1 MNKIK
6 VLHITN
12 GADIGGISNVILSYY
27 RNIDRSKFQ
36 FDFVIPPSEI
46 GPNGKAL
53 EELGGTFYTLPMKSE
68 DLRGFVNGLRKLLK
82 QNHYDVVH
90 AHHHDTS
97 YVALFAAMTCG
108 VKCRVAQSHSYMV
121 EGQSIKSRFRRTVA
135 VLLNDLSS
143 TLRFACTNEA
153 ANYLFGKSLKR
164 LFPVTIL
171 PNGCEPENFQFSEEA
186 RLTARKELGISN
198 SALVFGI
205 VARISEE
212 KNHKFLIDVL
222 PVVLKVRNDAKLLI
236 VGGGPLREELE
247 GYAKEKGVSDSVIF
261 AGRRPDLLN
270 MLCTMDVFTLPSF
283 YEGSPVSAVEAFATG
298 LPVVLSSRITK
309 DLQVLKN
316 VVYVNINNDN
326 DHAKWAEAIVDLAS
340 KGRNTDAITMV
351 NEHGFNV
358 TSIAKLLGESYK
370 RVLGRV

>member
-1 MNKIK
+1 MDKIK

-12 GADIGGISNVILSYY
+12 GADIGGISAVILSYY
-27 RNIDRSKFQ
+27 RNIDRSIFQ

-53 EELGGTFYTLPMKSE
+53 EELGGTFYTLPKKSE
-68 DLRGFVNGLRKLLK
+68 DLKGFVKGLRKLIK

-97 YVALFAAMTCG
+97 YVSLFVAMACG

-121 EGQSIKSRFRRTVA
+121 EGSSLKTKLRRCVA

-143 TLRFACTNEA
+143 NLRFACTNEA
-153 ANYLFGKSLKR
+153 ANYLFGKKLKR

-171 PNGCEPENFQFSEEA
+171 PNGCEPEAFRFSEEA
-186 RLTARKELGISN
+186 RSLARTELKIDSN
-198 SALVFGI
+198 EIVYGI
-205 VARISEE
+205 VARMSQE

-222 PVVLKVRNDAKLLI
+222 PEVLKIKEEVKLLI
-236 VGGGPLREELE
+236 VGGGPLRDELE
-247 GYAKEKGVSDSVIF
+247 EYARKKGVFKNIIF

-270 MLCTMDVFTLPSF
+270 MLCTMDVFTLPSY
-283 YEGSPVSAVEAFATG
+283 YEGSPVSAVEAFASG
-298 LPVVLSSRITK
+298 LPVILSSRITK

-316 VVYVNINNDN
+316 VAYVGIEKG
-326 DHAKWAEAIVDLAS
+326 DHKRWANTIIEQAS
-340 KGRNTDAITMV
+340 KGRNLEAIAMV
-351 NEHGFNV
+351 NDCCFNV
-358 TSIAKLLGESYK
+358 SGIAELLGESYL
-370 RVLGRV
+370 RVLERF

>member
-1 MNKIK
+1 MDKIK

-12 GADIGGISNVILSYY
+12 GADIGGISNVILCYY

-53 EELGGTFYTLPMKSE
+53 EELGGTFYTLPKKSD
-68 DLRGFVNGLRKLLK
+68 DLWGFVKGLRKLIK

-97 YVALFAAMTCG
+97 YVSLFASITCG

-121 EGQSIKSRFRRTVA
+121 EGQTIKSKFRRAVA
-135 VLLNDLSS
+135 VLLNDMSS

-153 ANYLFGKSLKR
+153 ADYLFGRSLKR

-171 PNGCEPENFQFSEEA
+171 PNGCEPENFHFSEQA
-186 RLTARKELGISN
+186 RISAREELGIDRT
-198 SALVFGI
+198 ALVFGI
-205 VARISEE
+205 VARISQE
-212 KNHKFLIDVL
+212 KNHIFLIDVL
-222 PVVLKVRNDAKLLI
+222 PEVLKIKQDSKLLI

-247 GYAKEKGVSDSVIF
+247 GYAREKGVSENVIF

-270 MLCTMDVFTLPSF
+270 MLCAMDVFALPSL

-309 DLQVLKN
+309 DLQVLRN
-316 VVYVNINNDN
+316 VVYVDINNDH
-326 DHAKWAEAIVDLAS
+326 DKWAKAIVDLAA
-340 KGRNTDAITMV
+340 KDRNTDAISMV

-358 TSIAKLLGESYK
+358 TGIAKLLGESYM